1 MNVLSRL
8 LLTPALLCGLCLTA
22 TADEIPKVRTLR
34 IDVRMVEVY
43 TAVFDQRG
51 RYVPGLAPA
60 DFEIEENGQI
70 QSIQAF
76 ESQTSALTI
85 ALLVDTTGSML
96 KPLPHVKNAVADLL
110 TEIKPQDRFGLFAF
124 NNRLQVL
131 VPFTKDRRAALRAL
145 FRMRASGSTALFD
158 SLAQL
163 APHLARVTGKKAI
176 LLFTDGE
183 DTSSVLSMED
193 SVRTIKRVGIPI
205 YTVFSGTG
213 AAKPAPDRSSDGYFG
228 CNRRRRRKDQTARR
242 NRPGLHRDRPGSSAP
257 LSARLL
263 PSHRDRH
270 QQRRV
275 AQDLGACSSA
285 QGLPGKSQ
293 GRLPAVAPLA
303 VERELHPLGQYPL
316 AMRLPRFP
324 SVDPTNLK

>member
-1 MNVLSRL
+1 MDKLFTTPTKPINALTRL
-8 LLTPALLCGLCLTA
+8 LLLTSFLLCGLTHTPPEVQA
-22 TADEIPKVRTLR
+22 QTNKVRTLR
-34 IDVRMVEVY
+34 INVRMVEVY
-43 TAVFDQRG
+43 TAVFDRG
-51 RYVPGLAPA
+51 DRYVPGLAPK
-60 DFEIEENGQI
+60 DFQIEENGQI

-110 TEIKPQDRFGLFAF
+110 SEIKPQDRFGLFAF

-131 VPFTKDRRAALRAL
+131 VPFTKDRRSALRAL

-205 YTVFSGTG
+205 YTVF
-213 AAKPAPDRSSDGYFG
+213 
-228 CNRRRRRKDQTARR
+228 
-242 NRPGLHRDRPGSSAP
+242 
-257 LSARLL
+257 
-263 PSHRDRH
+263 
-270 QQRRV
+270 
-275 AQDLGACSSA
+275 
-285 QGLPGKSQ
+285 Q
-293 GRLPAVAPLA
+293 GRALESQLLIDRLTDISDATGGVAVRIRRPEEISRVFTEIVKDLQNLYLLGYYPPAEIDSGNGGGRKISVRVPRHNDFRVRAKEGYLP
-303 VERELHPLGQYPL
+303 
-316 AMRLPRFP
+316 
-324 SVDPTNLK
+324 

>member
-1 MNVLSRL
+1 MVGAPAKPMNALSRL
-8 LLTPALLCGLCLTA
+8 LLTLSLLCGLILTA
-22 TADEIPKVRTLR
+22 PAAQVPKVRTLR

-51 RYVPGLAPA
+51 RYVPGLAPT
-60 DFEIEENGQI
+60 DFEIEEDGRI

-110 TEIKPQDRFGLFAF
+110 TEIKPQDRFGLFGF

-131 VPFTKDRRAALRAL
+131 VPFTKDRRTALRAL

-205 YTVFSGTG
+205 YTVFQGRALQSQLLIDRLTEISDATG
-213 AAKPAPDRSSDGYFG
+213 GVAVRIRRPEEISRVFTEIVKDLQHLYLLGYYPS
-228 CNRRRRRKDQTARR
+228 TEV
-242 NRPGLHRDRPGSSAP
+242 GSSNGGWRKISVRVPRHKDFRVRAKEGY
-257 LSARLL
+257 L
-263 PSHRDRH
+263 P
-270 QQRRV
+270 
-275 AQDLGACSSA
+275 
-285 QGLPGKSQ
+285 
-293 GRLPAVAPLA
+293 
-303 VERELHPLGQYPL
+303 
-316 AMRLPRFP
+316 
-324 SVDPTNLK
+324 

>member
-1 MNVLSRL
+1 
-8 LLTPALLCGLCLTA
+8 
-22 TADEIPKVRTLR
+22 
-34 IDVRMVEVY
+34 MVEVY

-110 TEIKPQDRFGLFAF
+110 TEIKPQDRFGLFGF

-131 VPFTKDRRAALRAL
+131 VPFTKDRRTALRAL

-205 YTVFSGTG
+205 YTVFQGRALQSQLLIDRLTEISDATG
-213 AAKPAPDRSSDGYFG
+213 GVAVRIRRPEEIGRVFTEIVQDLQHLYLLGYYPPAEI
-228 CNRRRRRKDQTARR
+228 
-242 NRPGLHRDRPGSSAP
+242 GSSNGGWRKISVRVPRHKDFRVRAKEGY
-257 LSARLL
+257 L
-263 PSHRDRH
+263 P
-270 QQRRV
+270 
-275 AQDLGACSSA
+275 
-285 QGLPGKSQ
+285 
-293 GRLPAVAPLA
+293 
-303 VERELHPLGQYPL
+303 
-316 AMRLPRFP
+316 
-324 SVDPTNLK
+324 